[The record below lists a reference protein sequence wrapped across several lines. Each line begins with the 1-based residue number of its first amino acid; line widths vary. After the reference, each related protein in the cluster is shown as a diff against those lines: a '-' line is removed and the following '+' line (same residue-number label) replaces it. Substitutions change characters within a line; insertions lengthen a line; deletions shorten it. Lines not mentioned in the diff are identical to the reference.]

1 MPSPGVLVSSPKM
14 RRSHSL
20 LSNDAEV
27 TLGEWLLVLSF
38 FFFFFQLLNLCQL
51 SKAEEKLWEV
61 NIHIF
66 IQYHYFNSFFAC
78 K

>member
-38 FFFFFQLLNLCQL
+38 FFFFF
-51 SKAEEKLWEV
+51 STTEFVSAK
-61 NIHIF
+61 
-66 IQYHYFNSFFAC
+66 
-78 K
+78 